1 IVTNGSVA
9 VGGAGFG
16 TFSNVISGPGGLS
29 FSGAGTVILA
39 AANTYSGNTVLSNGT
54 VKLQG
59 NGSINNSPTITMASG
74 TTLDVSARADNTL
87 TLASGQILAARSGT
101 LNGSLTNL
109 VGTITLSGTNGIF
122 NVTTNAA
129 FGGSAL
135 IANQLDHGSNSVM
148 VVGGNLTYGGT
159 LTVSTNALST
169 TTLSAGT
176 VYRLFQA
183 TTYSGSFSAINLPAL
198 PAGLSWTNGL
208 AVDGRIGIVS
218 SGAGTFTNPTG
229 ITGISF
235 AGNNVVLTGTN
246 GQAGDAYYLLSTTN
260 VAGPWSVVAT
270 NIL

>member
-1 IVTNGSVA
+1 GNPTNTIWVASGASFEFFNFAGPLNKNLVLNGGSVLSNTFNLWFNSASSSASNVIASPVIVTNGSVA

-198 PAGLSWTNGL
+198 PAGLSW
-208 AVDGRIGIVS
+208 
-218 SGAGTFTNPTG
+218 
-229 ITGISF
+229 
-235 AGNNVVLTGTN
+235 
-246 GQAGDAYYLLSTTN
+246 
-260 VAGPWSVVAT
+260 
-270 NIL
+270 